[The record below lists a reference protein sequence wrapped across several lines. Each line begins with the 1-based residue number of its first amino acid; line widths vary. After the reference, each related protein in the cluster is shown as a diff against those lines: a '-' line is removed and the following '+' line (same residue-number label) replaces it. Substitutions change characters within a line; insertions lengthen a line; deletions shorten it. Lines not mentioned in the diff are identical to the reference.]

1 MKAFF
6 ESIQDL
12 FVDGLF
18 LPLDFFRFLQNWW
31 LANSVNWIFVIIGF
45 IAFVYWMIEL
55 KKYNDAGEEDKSSTS
70 HSYL

>member
-6 ESIQDL
+6 EGIQDL

-31 LANSVNWIFVIIGF
+31 LANSINWIFVVIGF
-45 IAFVYWMIEL
+45 VAFVYWMIEL
-55 KKYNDAGEEDKSSTS
+55 KKYNDAGEEDTSSTS

>member
-12 FVDGLF
+12 FVDGIL
-18 LPLDFFRFLQNWW
+18 LPYDFFRFMDSWALSNI
-31 LANSVNWIFVIIGF
+31 VNWFFMIIGAT
-45 IAFVYWMIEL
+45 AFVYWMLQL
-55 KKYNDAGEEDKSSTS
+55 KKHASNGEEDKSSTS